1 MFSLQERIT
10 LLLIGVLAAPLT
22 AEPPREREPLPDG
35 AVALLGGT
43 RLRDEQYLSEGAFS
57 ADGKTFVT
65 TGDGNF
71 ITAWDMATGK
81 RLRRVAVKKPPGG
94 GHLRF
99 SADAKTLVFA
109 GFDGVIRF
117 FDAATG
123 AEKTTLTPMQRQFI
137 RALDVSRDG
146 KTLVAVQQNTIAV
159 WDVAAGSVAHQFE
172 ELKNVPLQQG
182 QIALTPDGKQLVLP
196 QKDGSL
202 HLVEAAT
209 GKEIR
214 AIETPPG
221 QPGTPPAFRVQRL
234 RISPD
239 GRYLALSSFAAAP
252 TLCDLTTGKR
262 LHQLGS
268 QVNAANG
275 LAFTPN
281 SRFLAVS
288 TFQGTHLYGVLS
300 GKELRRFPGRSGASS
315 ALIFAPDGQMLAT
328 LGPGYIIHL
337 WDVAA
342 GRELHA
348 AEGHAMAPQTLV
360 FFADGKRLAST
371 ANDGHLLVWDIT
383 TGREI
388 TRRDIYFHSNTLTLA
403 ADGRTL
409 QFLGINRA
417 IQRWDPAAD
426 RFDEGAPIPPA
437 AQSIVNQPVLSP
449 DGLSLASTAFDRKI
463 YLQNLKK
470 GGKPYALTTVQQFNA
485 LLRFSPDSR
494 LVLTTDMDR
503 ILRLWDRTTG
513 KAVRELKPEGTNQPF
528 PMHAVFA
535 PDARSLAVFDGQLRL
550 REVATGDDRLMLTV
564 PALTALALSPDGRL
578 LARGQPDGAVV
589 IHSIGTGLEQATLR
603 GPQGSISSLAFSR
616 DGRLLASGGANGTIL
631 VWKMPDDDGL
641 PATLKPDDA
650 LALWQALGDVSAAR
664 ANRALAGLA
673 AAPAQALPLIKER
686 YRGKRAKPTA
696 AELARL
702 IADLDADAFK
712 VRERATRELAE
723 IGPDAVE
730 ALRKALDADPSPEV
744 KERIERLLKQ
754 ADKMK
759 DAAPEQLRAS
769 RAIEVL
775 ERVGTPAARDLLRE
789 LARRPLPP
797 ELEEDI
803 DDTLHRLGER
813 R

>member
-1 MFSLQERIT
+1 MYSRSLV
-10 LLLIGVLAAPLT
+10 LLLALAIPVGRT
-22 AEPPREREPLPDG
+22 PAEPPRERDPLPDG

-43 RLRDEQYLSEGAFS
+43 RLRDEQYLTEGAFS
-57 ADGKTFVT
+57 ADGKTFMT
-65 TGDGNF
+65 TGDGSF
-71 ITAWDMATGK
+71 ITAWDTATGK
-81 RLRRVAVKKPPGG
+81 RLRRVTVKKPPGG

-99 SADAKTLVFA
+99 RADAKTLVFS
-109 GFDGVIRF
+109 GFDGVIRL
-117 FDAATG
+117 FDTATG
-123 AEKTTLTPMQRQFI
+123 AEKATLISKQRQFI
-137 RALDVSRDG
+137 RGLDISGDG
-146 KTLVAVQQNTIAV
+146 KTLVVVRQNTIAV
-159 WDVAAGSVAHQFE
+159 WDVAAGSEAHEFE
-172 ELKNVPLQQG
+172 ELKNVPFQQG
-182 QIALTPDGKQLVLP
+182 QLALTPDGKQLVLP

-214 AIETPPG
+214 AIETPPAR
-221 QPGTPPAFRVQRL
+221 PGMAPNFRVQRL
-234 RISPD
+234 RVSPD
-239 GRYLALSSFAAAP
+239 GRYLAMSSFAAAP

-262 LHQLGS
+262 LHQLGNM
-268 QVNAANG
+268 VNAANG

-300 GKELRRFPGRSGASS
+300 GKELRRFPGRSGASN
-315 ALIFAPDGQMLAT
+315 ALIFAPDGQMLAA

-337 WDVAA
+337 WDVVA
-342 GRELHA
+342 GRELHT
-348 AEGHAMAPQTLV
+348 AEGHAMAPQSLV

-371 ANDGHLLVWDIT
+371 ANDGHLLVWDIAA
-383 TGREI
+383 GREI
-388 TRRDIYFHSNTLTLA
+388 ARRDVYFYANTLSLA
-403 ADGRTL
+403 ADGRAL
-409 QFLGINRA
+409 QFLGTSRA

-426 RFDEGAPIPPA
+426 RFDEGTPIPPA

-470 GGKPYALTTVQQFNA
+470 NGALYALTQVQQFNA

-494 LVLTTDMDR
+494 LLLTTDVDQ

-513 KAVRELKPEGTNQPF
+513 KAVRELKPETPTRGF
-528 PMHAVFA
+528 PMHAAFA

-550 REVATGDDRLMLTV
+550 REVATGDDRLTLTV
-564 PALTALALSPDGRL
+564 PGVMALALSPDGWL

-589 IHSIGTGLEQATLR
+589 VHSVGTGLELATLR

-631 VWKMPDDDGL
+631 VWKMPGGADL

-686 YRGKRAKPTA
+686 FRGKRAKPTA
-696 AELARL
+696 AELARF

-730 ALRKALDADPSPEV
+730 ALRKALDADPSPEA

-759 DAAPEQLRAS
+759 DAAPEQLRAA

-775 ERVGTPAARDLLRE
+775 ERIGTPAARDLLRE

-803 DDTLHRLGER
+803 DDTLQRLGER